1 MMEESDRLPLNRLSW
16 SRWRQAVSSFA
27 CSTEVGSRAKGL
39 FAALLALL
47 LAINGLNVVNSYV
60 GRDFMT
66 ALEERSMSGFLT
78 MAAVYVGVF
87 AVSTAAAVVYRYTE
101 ERLALLWREWLTRNL
116 VGAYLQAGTYYWL
129 RESGLENPDQRIAD
143 DVRTFTATTIS
154 LTLVVLNAAFT
165 ILAFSSVM
173 WSISPLLF
181 GVAVAYAAL
190 GSSLTVLLGRPL
202 VWLNYKQADCEASL
216 RADLVHLRA
225 NAESVALLRRE
236 GSIGSRLRRRVD
248 DLVSNSRRI
257 ISVNRDLGFFTTGY
271 NYLIQIIPVL
281 IVAPLFI
288 RGEAAFGVITQSAMA
303 FSHLIGAFSLVI
315 TQFQQIS
322 GYAVVLARLSALG
335 DGAEQ
340 STAPGTS
347 GIEIEEEDMQL
358 AWQALS
364 LRSRHDDATLV
375 RSLTFAVLPGTRV
388 LVTGPNEAARVALFR
403 ASAGLWRAGEGRI
416 VRPAPGAI
424 LFVPE
429 RPYLPPGTLREA
441 LLRTE
446 DPSAADEAPVAA
458 VLRAVGVE
466 DAVARAGGLG
476 VQRDWDDVLSL
487 ADQERLSFARVLLAA
502 PRFAVLER
510 PGTLLG
516 IDEAA
521 RLIGLLTRRS
531 ITVVTFA
538 SDEALSACHDQ
549 RLVLGTGATW
559 SVQPIHRETY
569 TA

>member
-1 MMEESDRLPLNRLSW
+1 MAERFGLPLNRLSW
-16 SRWRQAVSSFA
+16 SLWKRTVSSFA
-27 CSTEVGSRAKGL
+27 RSPEVGSRAKGL

-47 LAINGLNVVNSYV
+47 LAINGLNVLNSYV

-66 ALEERSMSGFLT
+66 AIEQRSMSDFFT
-78 MAAVYVGVF
+78 KAAVYVGVF

-101 ERLALLWREWLTRNL
+101 EHLALLWRAWLTRRL
-116 VGAYLQAGTYYWL
+116 VGTYLQQGTYYWL
-129 RESGLENPDQRIAD
+129 RESGIENPDQRIAD
-143 DVRTFTATTIS
+143 DVRTYTATTIS
-154 LTLVVLNAAFT
+154 LTLVLLNTTFT
-165 ILAFSSVM
+165 ILAFSGVM

-190 GSSLTVLLGRPL
+190 GSLLTVLFGRPL
-202 VWLNYKQADCEASL
+202 LWLNYKQADREASL

-225 NAESVALLRRE
+225 NAESIAVLRRE
-236 GSIGSRLRRRVD
+236 GRIGARLGRRVD
-248 DLVSNSRRI
+248 DLVSNSSRI
-257 ISVNRDLGFFTTGY
+257 IGVNRNLGFFTTGY

-288 RGEAAFGVITQSAMA
+288 RGEAPFGVITQSAMA

-322 GYAVVLARLSALG
+322 GYAVVLARLSALR
-335 DGAEQ
+335 DGAKQ
-340 STAPGTS
+340 ATAPRMG
-347 GIEIEEEDMQL
+347 GIEIEEDRMQL

-364 LRSRHDDATLV
+364 LRSRRDDATLLH
-375 RSLTFAVLPGTRV
+375 SLTFTVPPGTHV
-388 LVTGPNEAARVALFR
+388 LVMGPNEAARVALFR

-429 RPYLPPGTLREA
+429 RTYLPPGTLREA

-446 DPSAADEAPVAA
+446 KEHEADEAHIVA
-458 VLRAVGVE
+458 VLGAVGVE

-476 VQRDWDDVLSL
+476 VEHDWDDVFSL

-502 PRFAVLER
+502 PSFALLDR
-510 PGTLLG
+510 PSKLLG
-516 IDEAA
+516 VDEAA
-521 RLIGLLTRRS
+521 RLIGLLARHS
-531 ITVVTFA
+531 ITVVTFE
-538 SDEALSACHDQ
+538 SDEALSTCHDQ
-549 RLVLGTGATW
+549 RLVLEAGATW
-559 SVQPIHRETY
+559 SAQPIHRETY
-569 TA
+569 TV